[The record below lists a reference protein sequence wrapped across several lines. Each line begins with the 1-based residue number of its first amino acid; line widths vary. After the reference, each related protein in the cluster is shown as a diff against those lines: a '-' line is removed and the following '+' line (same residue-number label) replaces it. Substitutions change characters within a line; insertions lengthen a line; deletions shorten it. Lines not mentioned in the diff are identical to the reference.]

1 MLFQIGEWIINSEQ
15 NSLSNTTS
23 QEEKK
28 LQSREMAVLEYFVKN
43 EQKVVS
49 IQELLEE
56 VWSGRIVGD
65 HAIYQTVN
73 KIRKHLD
80 KENKDAYIKTIP
92 KKGYQLIR
100 SVSILT
106 QSNADI
112 ENIVETQTEISSI
125 DTSTK
130 EIGPEIVSKK
140 AAINEVL
147 DKETSAKVNSVK
159 YAYFSLAAL
168 LVCTLLF
175 FVGKHLSAKFS
186 FWNNTTYTLESPLTS
201 LIGYEQDP
209 EFTQE
214 GNFLIFSHKPDIES
228 EYNLFKK
235 NTKDLSITQ
244 LTNSKFNDIRASA
257 SEDGSTI
264 VFVQKSDDDCVVK
277 TLSKQENN
285 YLEDELFSCKTNT
298 SIEIELSHD
307 GKTLYYTYSDDQNET
322 ARIFSLL
329 LRTKKLTQLTN
340 YTIHDAIGDRKL
352 SLSPD
357 GKKIA
362 FLRND
367 GWQNTFLYTYEF
379 ANNTL
384 KKHFN
389 FDGWIMNL
397 KWKSNHEI
405 LYLLP
410 SNISIYSMKHDYRKE
425 ILTELSE
432 TINSFDFDGTNKK
445 IALSSGKQS
454 NDIWEIS
461 PSSPGNS
468 IRSIASSVVDFLP
481 RFANTSNQIAF
492 VSKRSGKQQI
502 WLKDEQ
508 GQLKK
513 VSDFMDNRVIMSLS
527 WSPNDEYLLSTTEKF
542 VYIVKVDTG
551 EETKL
556 VSDQDYSYLGLPTW
570 TNDGKAIY
578 FTSDQN
584 GDFDIFKKNL
594 ETEAIEQVTQHG
606 AAILFEGFKNKNAY
620 IIKNNTDG
628 LWKIDYSDKNQERL
642 IIPNIVVQDYNSISV
657 KKNGIYYTPSDKNTI
672 NYYDFST
679 QETKVIKNLPNLVT
693 SFSVSNDE
701 ESLLYSMFFNEE
713 TSIFL
718 FK

>member
-1 MLFQIGEWIINSEQ
+1 
-15 NSLSNTTS
+15 
-23 QEEKK
+23 
-28 LQSREMAVLEYFVKN
+28 
-43 EQKVVS
+43 
-49 IQELLEE
+49 
-56 VWSGRIVGD
+56 
-65 HAIYQTVN
+65 
-73 KIRKHLD
+73 
-80 KENKDAYIKTIP
+80 
-92 KKGYQLIR
+92 
-100 SVSILT
+100 
-106 QSNADI
+106 
-112 ENIVETQTEISSI
+112 
-125 DTSTK
+125 
-130 EIGPEIVSKK
+130 
-140 AAINEVL
+140 
-147 DKETSAKVNSVK
+147 
-159 YAYFSLAAL
+159 
-168 LVCTLLF
+168 
-175 FVGKHLSAKFS
+175 
-186 FWNNTTYTLESPLTS
+186 
-201 LIGYEQDP
+201 
-209 EFTQE
+209 
-214 GNFLIFSHKPDIES
+214 
-228 EYNLFKK
+228 
-235 NTKDLSITQ
+235 
-244 LTNSKFNDIRASA
+244 
-257 SEDGSTI
+257 
-264 VFVQKSDDDCVVK
+264 
-277 TLSKQENN
+277 
-285 YLEDELFSCKTNT
+285 
-298 SIEIELSHD
+298 
-307 GKTLYYTYSDDQNET
+307 
-322 ARIFSLL
+322 
-329 LRTKKLTQLTN
+329 
-340 YTIHDAIGDRKL
+340 
-352 SLSPD
+352 
-357 GKKIA
+357 
-362 FLRND
+362 
-367 GWQNTFLYTYEF
+367 
-379 ANNTL
+379 
-384 KKHFN
+384 
-389 FDGWIMNL
+389 MNL
-397 KWKSNHEI
+397 KWQSNHEI

-542 VYIVKVDTG
+542 VYIVNVDTG

-594 ETEAIEQVTQHG
+594 ETEAIKQVTQHG